1 MTLSLSHPFSDF
13 FSGPPSKIL
22 FFMSQRPFFL
32 EGDTD
37 SRVLIALKIGATMRN
52 LNCRSDEWANEIN
65 ECFAPDLPLSLASVA
80 SQ

>member
-13 FSGPPSKIL
+13 FSDLPSKS
-22 FFMSQRPFFL
+22 FMSQRPFFL

-37 SRVLIALKIGATMRN
+37 SGVLIALKIGAAMRN
-52 LNCRSDEWANEIN
+52 LNCKNAEWANEIN
-65 ECFAPDLPLSLASVA
+65 ERFAPNLPLSLASIA